1 LGMAL
6 AAVRVR
12 LEPLGAVDWAF
23 PPYESFTMV
32 FVVSLIGLV
41 GGLLPAWRAM
51 RLDPVEVLRN
61 E

>member
-1 LGMAL
+1 
-6 AAVRVR
+6 
-12 LEPLGAVDWAF
+12 
-23 PPYESFTMV
+23 
-32 FVVSLIGLV
+32 VVTVIGLI